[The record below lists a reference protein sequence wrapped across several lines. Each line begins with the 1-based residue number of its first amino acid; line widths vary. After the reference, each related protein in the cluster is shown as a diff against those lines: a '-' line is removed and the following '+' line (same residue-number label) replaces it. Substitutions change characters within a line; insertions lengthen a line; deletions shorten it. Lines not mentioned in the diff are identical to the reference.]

1 MKDVVDRISDWLED
15 DDFADANQTLRDA
28 RAEIIGLR
36 AVIGELRSKSPRS
49 DWAFLDDEIF
59 RLKERLKELRAA
71 ADQADAEYQCE
82 IASLRLTDAEREA
95 IAWAINK
102 TAQAYDDP
110 DGGPIKREAMRGL
123 LQRPS
128 AR

>member
-15 DDFADANQTLRDA
+15 DDFAGADQTLRDA

-71 ADQADAEYQCE
+71 ADQADAEYQGE

-95 IAWAINK
+95 VEWCLSLPML
-102 TAQAYDDP
+102 DRDVVRMMP
-110 DGGPIKREAMRGL
+110 LRSLLERLGGER
-123 LQRPS
+123 
-128 AR
+128 

>member
-15 DDFADANQTLRDA
+15 DDFAGADQTLRDA

-71 ADQADAEYQCE
+71 ADQADAEYQGE
-82 IASLRLTDAEREA
+82 IASLRLTDEEREA
-95 IAWAINK
+95 TK
-102 TAQAYDDP
+102 TLVCLGESSADTGDKHAADTV
-110 DGGPIKREAMRGL
+110 RAL
-123 LQRPS
+123 LERTK
-128 AR
+128 

>member
-71 ADQADAEYQCE
+71 ADQADAEYQGE
-82 IASLRLTDAEREA
+82 IASLRLTDEEREA
-95 IAWAINK
+95 IK
-102 TAQAYDDP
+102 
-110 DGGPIKREAMRGL
+110 EACDEGRWYPQDYHHIHTMRAL
-123 LQRPS
+123 LERTTL
-128 AR
+128 

>member
-15 DDFADANQTLRDA
+15 DDFAGADQTLRDA

-59 RLKERLKELRAA
+59 RLKGRLKELRAA
-71 ADQADAEYQCE
+71 ADQADAKYQGE
-82 IASLRLTDAEREA
+82 IARLRLTDKEREA
-95 IAWAINK
+95 IEFKAAHCV
-102 TAQAYDDP
+102 TVADQMHQRCAVTL
-110 DGGPIKREAMRGL
+110 RAL
-123 LQRPS
+123 LERTK
-128 AR
+128 